1 MKQNKQNSND
11 LMNGLYMQYT
21 ILQKNK
27 QGGGGGEVWGYG
39 ISRGVEEIASGI
51 SKG

>member
-1 MKQNKQNSND
+1 MKQNKQNSNY

-27 QGGGGGEVWGYG
+27 QGGGGGGE
-39 ISRGVEEIASGI
+39 RFEDMEFPGVLR
-51 SKG
+51 K